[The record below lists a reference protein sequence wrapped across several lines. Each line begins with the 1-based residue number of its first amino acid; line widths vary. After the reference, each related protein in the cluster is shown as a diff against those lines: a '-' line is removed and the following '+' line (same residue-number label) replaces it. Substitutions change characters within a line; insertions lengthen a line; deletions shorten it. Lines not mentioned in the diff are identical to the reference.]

1 MDYEPFLTHDE
12 YNKYTKIKLPD
23 ISRVNL
29 NIVKKI
35 VNREESKIIFTEYRA
50 KIQSISVAG
59 TGEGFVRVYVR
70 NIVSYDALTPKLDQ
84 HELVLTEP
92 DIKRWNTNLRMH
104 KLFKFPRKVILAK
117 KCNENTLY
125 TLVLQ

>member
-1 MDYEPFLTHDE
+1 MDYEPFTRDE
-12 YNKYTKIKLPD
+12 YSKYTKIKLPD

-35 VNREESKIIFTEYRA
+35 VNCEESKIIFTKYQA
-50 KIQSISVAG
+50 KIQSISVAR

-84 HELVLTEP
+84 HEFVLTEP
-92 DIKRWNTNLRMH
+92 DIKRWNTNLRIR